1 MGVAGEKKPPRKVAF
16 LLRPRIT
23 WQQREQKRQQPEREQ
38 QPERKRQ
45 QPEREQR
52 REPEQQPEPEQQEQ
66 LPLLFCH
73 KQPERQ
79 QRSQRPKRGI
89 CSFGLPNELKKQF
102 PEIANAVLCIDQAK
116 RLEPVSLSQ
125 KLYGQKTILRI
136 PYVESLSETQ
146 G

>member
-23 WQQREQKRQQPEREQ
+23 WQQRERKRQQPEQ

-45 QPEREQR
+45 QPEREQQP
-52 REPEQQPEPEQQEQ
+52 EPEQQPEREQQEQ
-66 LPLLFCH
+66 LLLLFCH

-125 KLYGQKTILRI
+125 KLYGQKTILKI

>member
-1 MGVAGEKKPPRKVAF
+1 M
-16 LLRPRIT
+16 LRPRIT

-73 KQPERQ
+73 KQPEQQ